1 MAIDYLI
8 SHGSV
13 EQAPINWLS
22 IRPTNHWC
30 VYELFQ
36 LNQVHGTRIVCF
48 RPYQSWNT
56 SACFEFGV
64 GWGWWWWWWWW
75 WCTKSTSTVALF
87 FQVFLNHKNTIY
99 LLNITYI
106 FDRCHRSLAG
116 ATVVQVE
123 CDLRDLTNIFARSK
137 ISLTDKITNPAL
149 VTPPSPQSI
158 TTAGYPHSILRSNK
172 ISISKLNDS
181 NTLINDSS
189 IKHLV
194 WIVRLE

>member
-22 IRPTNHWC
+22 NRPTNHWC

-48 RPYQSWNT
+48 RSYQSWNT

-64 GWGWWWWWWWW
+64 GWGWWWWWW
-75 WCTKSTSTVALF
+75 CIKSTSTVALF
-87 FQVFLNHKNTIY
+87 FQVFLNPKNTIY

-106 FDRCHRSLAG
+106 FDRCHRSLASLAG

-123 CDLRDLTNIFARSK
+123 CDLRDLTNIFAMMTSSNGNIFRVTGHLCGK
-137 ISLTDKITNPAL
+137 FTGHRWISHTKASDAELWCLLWSAPEWT
-149 VTPPSPQSI
+149 V
-158 TTAGYPHSILRSNK
+158 
-172 ISISKLNDS
+172 
-181 NTLINDSS
+181 
-189 IKHLV
+189 
-194 WIVRLE
+194 E